1 MFILMA
7 LGALMVAL
15 VGLSLWRF
23 WRSQRRLALLR
34 QVLDDVDQIEIRL
47 NECRERMQGLD
58 GMLERLPADITT
70 RARSSLDSE
79 ADFQTARRLVLQ
91 HRLWLRDHAASAS
104 LPTLGEVAASV
115 AKSRAKLD
123 QQLQR
128 LDGVGQDLA
137 AAYARSDALIG
148 PVPEGPDGKLRQ
160 TQ

>member
-1 MFILMA
+1 MVILMV
-7 LGALMVAL
+7 LGGLLVAFL
-15 VGLSLWRF
+15 CWSGLRF
-23 WRSQRRLALLR
+23 WRQHRRIALLR
-34 QVLDDVDQIEIRL
+34 QVLDDVDQIEVRL
-47 NECRERMQGLD
+47 NECRERMHGLD

-91 HRLWLRDHAASAS
+91 HRLWLRDHSASAS
-104 LPTLGEVAASV
+104 LATLDEVAASV
-115 AKSRAKLD
+115 RKSLLQLD

-128 LDGVGQDLA
+128 LDGVGKDLA

-148 PVPEGPDGKLRQ
+148 PVPGGPDGKLRQ